1 MSDFNQ
7 VDTDNSGYIDEAEFN
22 AYKAELELEGA
33 RRRMEDEDA
42 KRDTQRLLTI
52 LAASGMLLYPFSVIA
67 TEYLGL
73 AKASDLLATMSNIY
87 YVSAAAIIGAY
98 FGFSSM
104 GGKK

>member
-1 MSDFNQ
+1 MSEFNQ
-7 VDTDNSGYIDEAEFN
+7 IDKDQNGYIDEAEFN
-22 AYKAELELEGA
+22 AYREELQLEA
-33 RRRMEDEDA
+33 LRREIDDADA

-73 AKASDLLATMSNIY
+73 NKASDLLATMSNIY

>member
-1 MSDFNQ
+1 MSEFN
-7 VDTDNSGYIDEAEFN
+7 DADKNGDGAIDESEFN
-22 AYKAELELEGA
+22 AYREELQLEA
-33 RRRMEDEDA
+33 LRREIDDADA

-73 AKASDLLATMSNIY
+73 NKASDLLATMSNIY